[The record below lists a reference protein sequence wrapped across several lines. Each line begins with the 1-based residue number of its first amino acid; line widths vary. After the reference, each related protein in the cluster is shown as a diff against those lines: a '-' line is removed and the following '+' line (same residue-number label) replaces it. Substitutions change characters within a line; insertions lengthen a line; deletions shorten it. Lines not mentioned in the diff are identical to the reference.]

1 MNKEYSKKSVEYVW
15 NSETVWLRMKAH
27 DHIININSYFSK
39 SNAQIIQLHSA
50 WPYHQVQLMEG
61 HARKGQAQNE
71 KKNQQVYTFSNLEGT
86 NYYDFDYSRYQYY
99 YSFP

>member
-1 MNKEYSKKSVEYVW
+1 
-15 NSETVWLRMKAH
+15 
-27 DHIININSYFSK
+27 
-39 SNAQIIQLHSA
+39 
-50 WPYHQVQLMEG
+50 MEG

-71 KKNQQVYTFSNLEGT
+71 KKNQQVYTSSNLEGT